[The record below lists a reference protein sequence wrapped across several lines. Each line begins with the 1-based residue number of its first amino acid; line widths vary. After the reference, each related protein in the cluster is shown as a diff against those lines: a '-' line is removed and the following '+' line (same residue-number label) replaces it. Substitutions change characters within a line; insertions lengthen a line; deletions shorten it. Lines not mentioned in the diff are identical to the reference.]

1 MQRPCQF
8 SKKGGFCKITERN
21 KGDGLCLSRCPL
33 PPPLAGNTVFFTDKT
48 AFSRFFPQEKSSQ
61 LRLAASKTGNSIFQG
76 KYHFFVACQTSLR
89 QRPRSCRISCPDCL
103 LFSFSCC
110 NSVHIGLW
118 FPPVFQHVSSQEQ
131 PYADHFL
138 SYLNMPYRH
147 PAQFGPG
154 QTADGCPPL
163 LIPFILLA

>member
-21 KGDGLCLSRCPL
+21 KGDGLCLSRSPL

-48 AFSRFFPQEKSSQ
+48 AFSRFFSKKSPAGCD
-61 LRLAASKTGNSIFQG
+61 LPHPRLAIQYFKGNIIFLLPARPVCASGLAPAAFPVQTASCSPFPVAIPSILSYG
-76 KYHFFVACQTSLR
+76 CR
-89 QRPRSCRISCPDCL
+89 QFLSTHLCK
-103 LFSFSCC
+103 
-110 NSVHIGLW
+110 
-118 FPPVFQHVSSQEQ
+118 EQ
-131 PYADHFL
+131 LNADH
-138 SYLNMPYRH
+138 SPYLNMPYRH